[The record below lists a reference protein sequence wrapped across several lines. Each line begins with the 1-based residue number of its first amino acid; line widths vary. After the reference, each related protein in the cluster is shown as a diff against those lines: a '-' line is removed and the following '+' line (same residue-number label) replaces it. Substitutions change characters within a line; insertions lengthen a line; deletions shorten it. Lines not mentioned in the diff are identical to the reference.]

1 MPDIPYLYQNQN
13 TYTMEFTVIKNQAYL
28 KVVYK
33 NTDQNKGQE
42 TLQLVYKRQEKPV
55 YYLYQ

>member
-1 MPDIPYLYQNQN
+1 
-13 TYTMEFTVIKNQAYL
+13 MEFTVITNRTHL
-28 KVVYK
+28 KVVHNSIVK
-33 NTDQNKGQE
+33 DGSQD

>member
-1 MPDIPYLYQNQN
+1 
-13 TYTMEFTVIKNQAYL
+13 MEFTVIKNRTHL
-28 KVVYK
+28 KIVH
-33 NTDQNKGQE
+33 NTIEQNGGKD